1 MHKKTLGFTLVELLV
16 VLVVV
21 GILMGVVLPVGSQL
35 RKRAILLSEK
45 TDALRFQTAF
55 MDYFQQY
62 HCFPASFPLDT
73 WFDLSQYFRKFLKEF
88 SGEQV
93 TKNNPD
99 GIKFCEFTSQELL
112 SSRIEPMFFFLCKNL
127 NPLQAQKELPCKEE
141 VLGTRVLFYIK

>member
-1 MHKKTLGFTLVELLV
+1 MRKKTLGFTLVELLV

-21 GILMGVVLPVGSQL
+21 GILMGAVLPLGSQL
-35 RKRAILLSEK
+35 RKRAILLSKK
-45 TDALRFQTAF
+45 TDALRFQAAF

-62 HCFPASFPLDT
+62 HCFPSGFPLDT

-88 SGEQV
+88 SGDQV

-112 SSRIEPMFFFLCKNL
+112 SLKIESMYFFLCKNAT
-127 NPLQAQKELPCKEE
+127 PLQAQQELSRKEE
-141 VLGTRVLFYIK
+141 ILGIRVLFYVK